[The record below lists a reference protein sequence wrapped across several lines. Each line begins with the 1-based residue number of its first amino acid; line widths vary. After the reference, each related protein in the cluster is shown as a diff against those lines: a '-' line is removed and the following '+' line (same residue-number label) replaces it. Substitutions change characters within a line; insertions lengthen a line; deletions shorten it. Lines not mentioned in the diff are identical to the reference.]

1 MEKMEKIEKIEVK
14 VRKTNIKC
22 QKCGYE
28 WYTKSKLRR
37 VTCPSCGC
45 KTPNTTIKRSMKR
58 IITNKRA
65 IIGLEAAIVLIAFV
79 IIAAAF
85 AFMVINQGLFATE
98 RGKTVIEQGLKQSST
113 PLIVD
118 GTIFVRATPEGRAVN
133 VIIIPLKAYG
143 VNFVSVGKGYVSVT
157 VKVGEEAWAD
167 IYGGVLYTSIPHN
180 TSETIV
186 LNNPSGT
193 TYAGALSTKPIVP
206 GTLQITVSNASDPTD
221 QYLIADNGQGT
232 LTSSNLTIISSSIDY
247 TTGAFN
253 FTLDV
258 GGPSLASSAS
268 ASYNYVV
275 EGNPYDPSGALFDD
289 FVGVI
294 YNNLTGHYC
303 SGEYTGVE
311 HRTAVVLA
319 IGNSNGDEALDV
331 SEKGYLILT
340 LAEGDTA
347 ACRDQITVEIR
358 LEESATLSIEF
369 RIPGSMPPGSYVP
382 ILG

>member
-1 MEKMEKIEKIEVK
+1 MEKMEKIEIK

-37 VTCPSCGC
+37 VTCPSCGQ
-45 KTPNTTIKRSMKR
+45 KTPNTAIKRSIKR

-98 RGKTVIEQGLKQSST
+98 RGKTVIEQGLKQAST
-113 PLIVD
+113 PL
-118 GTIFVRATPEGRAVN
+118 N
-133 VIIIPLKAYG
+133 VVIIPLKAYG
-143 VNFVSVGKGYVSVT
+143 VKYVSVGKGYVSVT
-157 VKVGEEAWAD
+157 VKVGQKAWAD

-186 LNNPSGT
+186 LNNPSGM

-258 GGPSLASSAS
+258 GDPSL
-268 ASYNYVV
+268 
-275 EGNPYDPSGALFDD
+275 LQ
-289 FVGVI
+289 
-294 YNNLTGHYC
+294 LC
-303 SGEYTGVE
+303 
-311 HRTAVVLA
+311 
-319 IGNSNGDEALDV
+319 
-331 SEKGYLILT
+331 
-340 LAEGDTA
+340 
-347 ACRDQITVEIR
+347 C
-358 LEESATLSIEF
+358 
-369 RIPGSMPPGSYVP
+369 
-382 ILG
+382 

>member
-1 MEKMEKIEKIEVK
+1 MEKIEIK

-45 KTPNTTIKRSMKR
+45 KTPNTTIKRSIKR

-143 VNFVSVGKGYVSVT
+143 VKYVSVGKGYVSVT
-157 VKVGEEAWAD
+157 IKVGQKAWAD
-167 IYGGVLYTSIPHN
+167 IYGGVLYMSIQHD
-180 TSETIV
+180 TTETIT
-186 LNNPSGT
+186 LTNSSITYYGT
-193 TYAGALSTKPIVP
+193 LTNKPIVP
-206 GTLQITVSNASDPTD
+206 GTFQLNVSDASTSTNY
-221 QYLIADNGQGT
+221 YLIVDNGQGT
-232 LTSSNLTIISSSIDY
+232 LSSSSLTITSSSIDY
-247 TTGAFN
+247 STGAFN
-253 FTLDV
+253 FTLSS
-258 GGPSLASSAS
+258 GSPSLASSAS
-268 ASYNYVV
+268 AAYQYIT
-275 EGNPYDPSGALFDD
+275 EGDPYDPSGTLFDD
-289 FVGVI
+289 FVGII

-303 SGEYTGVE
+303 SGQYTGVE
-311 HRTAVVLA
+311 HRTAVVMA

-340 LAEGDTA
+340 LANNDIA
-347 ACRDQITVEIR
+347 SCRDQITVEIR

>member
-1 MEKMEKIEKIEVK
+1 M
-14 VRKTNIKC
+14 
-22 QKCGYE
+22 Y
-28 WYTKSKLRR
+28 
-37 VTCPSCGC
+37 
-45 KTPNTTIKRSMKR
+45 KR
-58 IITNKRA
+58 
-65 IIGLEAAIVLIAFV
+65 
-79 IIAAAF
+79 
-85 AFMVINQGLFATE
+85 Q
-98 RGKTVIEQGLKQSST
+98 
-113 PLIVD
+113 
-118 GTIFVRATPEGRAVN
+118 
-133 VIIIPLKAYG
+133 
-143 VNFVSVGKGYVSVT
+143 
-157 VKVGEEAWAD
+157 
-167 IYGGVLYTSIPHN
+167 
-180 TSETIV
+180 
-186 LNNPSGT
+186 

-232 LTSSNLTIISSSIDY
+232 LTSSSLTIISSSIDY

-275 EGNPYDPSGALFDD
+275 EGNPYDPSGTLFDD
-289 FVGVI
+289 FVGII
-294 YNNLTGHYC
+294 YNNLTDHYC
-303 SGEYTGVE
+303 GGEYMGVE

-347 ACRDQITVEIR
+347 SCRDQITVEIR

-369 RIPGSMPPGSYVP
+369 RIPGSTPPGSYVP

>member
-1 MEKMEKIEKIEVK
+1 MEKIEIK

-37 VTCPSCGC
+37 VTCPSCGQ

-98 RGKTVIEQGLKQSST
+98 
-113 PLIVD
+113 
-118 GTIFVRATPEGRAVN
+118 
-133 VIIIPLKAYG
+133 KAYG
-143 VNFVSVGKGYVSVT
+143 VKYVSVGKGYVSVT
-157 VKVGEEAWAD
+157 IKVGQKAWAD
-167 IYGGVLYTSIPHN
+167 IYGGVLYMSIQHD
-180 TSETIV
+180 TTETIT
-186 LNNPSGT
+186 LTNSSMTYYGT
-193 TYAGALSTKPIVP
+193 LTNKPIVP
-206 GTLQITVSNASDPTD
+206 GTFQLNVSDASTSTNY
-221 QYLIADNGQGT
+221 YLIVDNGQGT
-232 LTSSNLTIISSSIDY
+232 LSSSSLTITSSSIDY
-247 TTGAFN
+247 STGAFN
-253 FTLDV
+253 FTLNS
-258 GGPSLASSAS
+258 GSPSLASSAS
-268 ASYNYVV
+268 AAYQYIT
-275 EGNPYDPSGALFDD
+275 EGDPYDPSSALFDD

-303 SGEYTGVE
+303 SGQYTGVE
-311 HRTAVVLA
+311 HRTAVVMA

-340 LAEGDTA
+340 LANNDIA
-347 ACRDQITVEIR
+347 SCRDQITVEIR

-369 RIPGSMPPGSYVP
+369 KIPGSMPPNSYVP